1 MTSMKRWAHIGLGI
15 VALAPAAYAAEPDLM
30 IELPDVALTLPRV
43 SPPHFQQE
51 GLPYLTENLLLI
63 DFLTLYSSGDY
74 EGALALARKT
84 LGAEMALLE
93 TGDPLGLLTARVG
106 PGRLPIPPA
115 AGENVSASMLYVI
128 GATYLEL
135 ERYVPAEAAFKA
147 ALVPLPDYLRV
158 HEALG
163 VLYVRTE
170 RYAEARVHLVRAAEL
185 GLYTA
190 GIHVGLAAV
199 NAKTENWWGAA
210 SAFQQALAI
219 EPENRSWQ
227 TGLLQALNET
237 RQYAA
242 GLTLVEQML
251 QADPDD
257 ELLWLYRAHMSI
269 NSDQRDSALTSLET
283 AIRLGD
289 DSVANKQVAATLHM
303 ERGSVARAVELLKSA
318 AAEDLEF
325 EYIDQALAW
334 LSYENDWD
342 YFRELLAAAEARRA
356 SLDALERSRLLT
368 RQSSLQLHDGNR
380 RMAIE
385 TLQEAVELDASN
397 AEALM
402 TLAQAY
408 RDERDLNRAETMF
421 RRASVFEPYRE
432 NALVALAQIAIDQQN
447 FERAIELLR
456 DVVSRNP
463 ARTDLQRN
471 VDVLENLVL
480 ERTRD

>member
-1 MTSMKRWAHIGLGI
+1 
-15 VALAPAAYAAEPDLM
+15 
-30 IELPDVALTLPRV
+30 
-43 SPPHFQQE
+43 
-51 GLPYLTENLLLI
+51 
-63 DFLTLYSSGDY
+63 
-74 EGALALARKT
+74 
-84 LGAEMALLE
+84 MALLE
-93 TGDPLGLLTARVG
+93 TGDPVGLLATRVG
-106 PGRLPIPPA
+106 PGRLPIPPT
-115 AGENVSASMLYVI
+115 AGETISASVLYVI
-128 GATYLEL
+128 GAIYLEL

-147 ALVPLPDYLRV
+147 ALIPLPDYLRV

-190 GIHVGLAAV
+190 GIYVSLAYI
-199 NAKTENWWGAA
+199 NAKAKNWWGAA
-210 SAFQQALAI
+210 SALQQALAI

-227 TGLLQALNET
+227 SGLLQALNET
-237 RQYAA
+237 QQYAA
-242 GLTLVEQML
+242 GLALVEQML
-251 QADPDD
+251 LAEPDD
-257 ELLWLYRAHMSI
+257 PLLWLYRAHMSL
-269 NSDQRDSALTSLET
+269 NSDERDSALTSLET

-289 DSVANKQVAATLHM
+289 DSVGNKQVAATLHM
-303 ERGSVARAVELLKSA
+303 ERGSIARAVELLKSA
-318 AAEDLEF
+318 AVEDLEF

-334 LSYENDWD
+334 LSYEDEWN

-356 SLDALERSRLLT
+356 SLDALQRSRLLT
-368 RQSSLQLHDGNR
+368 RQASLQLHDGDR
-380 RMAIE
+380 RTAIE
-385 TLQEAVELDASN
+385 TLQQAVELDASN

-421 RRASVFEPYRE
+421 QRASVFDLYRE
-432 NALVALAQIAIDQQN
+432 NALISLAQIAIDQQN

-480 ERTRD
+480 ARTRD